1 MNFSDLAGKNF
12 LITGGAGLLGRA
24 VAQELL
30 TSGASV
36 LLVDHNQEALEAF
49 SATFKDTDSEAQIHC
64 FNVDI
69 TNQSECHRIFND
81 PQVNYLGYIDG
92 VVHCAYPRN
101 EEWGTDF
108 QDLNLSSLNNN
119 IGMQLGGSLVLAQAA
134 LSHFVQT
141 GGGHLIL
148 VSSIQGISAP
158 KFDHYVGTK
167 MVSPIEYSAV
177 KAGLINSVRWLAKYY
192 ANQNIRVNCISPG
205 GILDQQPESFLKR
218 YRDSCTNFGML
229 SPQQVAQPIA
239 FLLSSCSSAI
249 NGQNIVV
256 DDGWSL

>member
-1 MNFSDLAGKNF
+1 
-12 LITGGAGLLGRA
+12 
-24 VAQELL
+24 
-30 TSGASV
+30 
-36 LLVDHNQEALEAF
+36 
-49 SATFKDTDSEAQIHC
+49 
-64 FNVDI
+64 
-69 TNQSECHRIFND
+69 
-81 PQVNYLGYIDG
+81 
-92 VVHCAYPRN
+92 
-101 EEWGTDF
+101 
-108 QDLNLSSLNNN
+108 
-119 IGMQLGGSLVLAQAA
+119 MQLGGSLVLAHA
-134 LSHFVQT
+134 LSHFVQN

-158 KFDHYVGTK
+158 KFDHYVGTDGFTDW
-167 MVSPIEYSAV
+167 YSAV